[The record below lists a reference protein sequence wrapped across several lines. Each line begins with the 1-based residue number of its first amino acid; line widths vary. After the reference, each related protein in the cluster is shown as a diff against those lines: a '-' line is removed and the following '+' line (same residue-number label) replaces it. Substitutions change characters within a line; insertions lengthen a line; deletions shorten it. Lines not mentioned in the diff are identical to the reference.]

1 MRTAE
6 ITRSTK
12 ETQITV
18 WLSLDGGPVE
28 ISTGVGFFDHML
40 TLFAAHGLFDL
51 TLDCDGD
58 IEVDL
63 RGQAALHLHLRGN
76 HFAEA
81 RLQQHIVERKSFGLN
96 PFIDKRHNERGFLLL
111 ANVVII
117 FETA

>member
-40 TLFAAHGLFDL
+40 NSFAVHGGLGLKVHTEGDL
-51 TLDCDGD
+51 YGLPPYD
-58 IEVDL
+58 
-63 RGQAALHLHLRGN
+63 RGYGYRDRPGLMSG
-76 HFAEA
+76 
-81 RLQQHIVERKSFGLN
+81 FG
-96 PFIDKRHNERGFLLL
+96 G
-111 ANVVII
+111 
-117 FETA
+117 

>member
-40 TLFAAHGLFDL
+40 NSFAVHGGLGLKVHTEGDL
-51 TLDCDGD
+51 YVDCHHT
-58 IEVDL
+58 IEDTGIVI
-63 RGQAALHLHLRGN
+63 GQALCQALG
-76 HFAEA
+76 
-81 RLQQHIVERKSFGLN
+81 
-96 PFIDKRHNERGFLLL
+96 DKGGISAAGRF
-111 ANVVII
+111 
-117 FETA
+117 

>member
-40 TLFAAHGLFDL
+40 NGFARHGLFDL
-51 TLDCDGD
+51 RVRVKGD
-58 IEVDL
+58 LEVDCHHTVEDTGIVL
-63 RGQAALHLHLRGN
+63 GEAIAQALGDKAGSNDTEVSCCRWMRRWRS
-76 HFAEA
+76 A
-81 RLQQHIVERKSFGLN
+81 RS
-96 PFIDKRHNERGFLLL
+96 
-111 ANVVII
+111 I
-117 FETA
+117 FPDVLI

>member
-40 TLFAAHGLFDL
+40 NSFAVHGGLGLKVHTEGDL
-51 TLDCDGD
+51 YVDCHHT
-58 IEVDL
+58 IEDTGIVI
-63 RGQAALHLHLRGN
+63 GQALCQALGDKGGIQRFG
-76 HFAEA
+76 
-81 RLQQHIVERKSFGLN
+81 SFLSRWT
-96 PFIDKRHNERGFLLL
+96 KRWRFPRWISAAGRF
-111 ANVVII
+111 
-117 FETA
+117 

>member
-40 TLFAAHGLFDL
+40 NSFAVHGGLGLKVHTEGDL
-51 TLDCDGD
+51 YVDCHHT
-58 IEVDL
+58 IEDTGIVI
-63 RGQAALHLHLRGN
+63 GQAYV
-76 HFAEA
+76 
-81 RLQQHIVERKSFGLN
+81 RLWGIREEFSGLV
-96 PFIDKRHNERGFLLL
+96 PFLSRWTKRWRFPRWISAAGRF
-111 ANVVII
+111 
-117 FETA
+117 